1 MVETRGSTFT
11 ISLPHCC
18 RKLEWTYDISNLKEP
33 FYRCYGGGGGDKG
46 VEVNL
51 LQYTNDIIF
60 VREMSTKNMVMVKT
74 ILQCFGLVSNL
85 KVNFQKSWFRGIG
98 WIWRILKYFLV
109 T

>member
-1 MVETRGSTFT
+1 MLR
-11 ISLPHCC
+11 
-18 RKLEWTYDISNLKEP
+18 R
-33 FYRCYGGGGGDKG
+33 GGGDKG

-51 LQYTNDIIF
+51 LQYANDIIF